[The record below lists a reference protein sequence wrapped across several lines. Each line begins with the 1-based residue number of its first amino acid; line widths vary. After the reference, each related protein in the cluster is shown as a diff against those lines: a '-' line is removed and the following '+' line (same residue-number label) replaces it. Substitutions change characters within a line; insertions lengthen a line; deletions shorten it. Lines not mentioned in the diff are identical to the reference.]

1 LGYFKKSI
9 KKILKK
15 RLTMPEKT
23 PTTIAFVP
31 QREWLLDTPKSYE
44 DGRAAIFGVDVQHN
58 PYEDG
63 FMVTVHGGTEFG
75 FKSKPA
81 ADTFANFLAAAFA
94 EAAAVAVPGSAS
106 EAAS

>member
-1 LGYFKKSI
+1 MLQ
-9 KKILKK
+9 
-15 RLTMPEKT
+15 KT

-31 QREWLLDTPKSYE
+31 QREWLIGPKRFE
-44 DGRAAIFGVDVQHN
+44 DGRAAIFGVDVQRNLHEN
-58 PYEDG
+58 G

-94 EAAAVAVPGSAS
+94 EAEAVQIAEDRKNGEGA
-106 EAAS
+106 

>member
-1 LGYFKKSI
+1 VLQ
-9 KKILKK
+9 
-15 RLTMPEKT
+15 TT

-31 QREWLLDTPKSYE
+31 QREWPLDQPKSFE

-63 FMVTVHGGTEFG
+63 FMVTVHGGTDFG
-75 FKSKPA
+75 FKSKAA

-94 EAAAVAVPGSAS
+94 EAEAVQLAEDRKNAKP
-106 EAAS
+106 